1 MPLRQPDGNPRP
13 LMIEENNAHTSSEQV
28 LVRLREVILRGE
40 LLPGEKLHQDRLAE
54 TLGVSRTPLRTA
66 LTALTQSGLV
76 IYEAN
81 RGYRVREFS
90 FDEMLAA
97 FRVRA
102 ELEALA
108 CKLAAPRISESDLAF
123 LKELVALGDSLIAG
137 GVLRPEVLPQYRQ
150 MNVDF
155 HTTILKASGNE
166 WIQIFIEQLH
176 NVPLASDRVIMWQDY
191 DVIMRSHDD
200 HRRIAT
206 VLADR
211 DGMRAAGI
219 MYEHIAYAADH
230 LTNHLKQRPQDFMRV
245 PSSNAPEPKR
255 RDKTR
260 RKVQS

>member
-1 MPLRQPDGNPRP
+1 MND
-13 LMIEENNAHTSSEQV
+13 ENNAHTSSEHV
-28 LVRLREVILRGE
+28 LARLREVILRGE

-81 RGYRVREFS
+81 RGFRVREFS
-90 FDEMLAA
+90 FDEMLEA

-108 CKLAAPRISESDLAF
+108 CKLAAPRISEADLAI
-123 LKELVALGDSLIAG
+123 LKDLVALGDSLIAD
-137 GVLRPEVLPQYRQ
+137 GVLRAEVLPEYRQ

-155 HTTILKASGNE
+155 HTKILTASGNE
-166 WIQIFIEQLH
+166 WIQTFIDQLH
-176 NVPLASDRVIMWQDY
+176 NVPLASDRVIMWHDY
-191 DVIMRSHDD
+191 NVIMRSHDD

-206 VLADR
+206 ALAAR

-219 MYEHIAYAADH
+219 MYEHIAFAADH
-230 LTNHLKQRPQDFMRV
+230 LTNHLKQRPEDFMRV
-245 PSSNAPEPKR
+245 PSSPAPETRR

-260 RKVQS
+260 RKEQS